1 MKFNQSFEVNQP
13 KERVWSFLDDPKQVA
28 KCVPGVESVEEIEPD
43 LFVVTVTQSVGPF
56 SATFEARLQITE
68 KVAGERIALKATGKA
83 VRGAMGNFRA
93 ESVVSLHDAGEGP
106 QVKVDS
112 EAALAGVLG
121 SVGQK
126 VIARQAEKITG
137 EFAQNLERQLGGEV
151 TEATAA
157 SGESGAAA
165 HLTSV
170 RAPAA
175 RAGSGAAAPVQPKQ
189 MIAAYSASD
198 GTMAFWV
205 KIGACAAVANLAV
218 MLVILGKLL

>member
-1 MKFNQSFEVNQP
+1 VKFNQSFEVNQP

-93 ESVVSLHDAGEGP
+93 ESVVSLYDADEGT

-112 EAALAGVLG
+112 EAVLAGVLG

-137 EFAQNLERQLGGEV
+137 EFAQNLERQLGGEA

-157 SGESGAAA
+157 SGESGVAAR
-165 HLTSV
+165 LTSV
-170 RAPAA
+170 RAP
-175 RAGSGAAAPVQPKQ
+175 AAPVQPKQ
-189 MIAAYSASD
+189 MIDAYSASD

-205 KIGACAAVANLAV
+205 KIGACAAVANLV
-218 MLVILGKLL
+218 VTLVILGKLL